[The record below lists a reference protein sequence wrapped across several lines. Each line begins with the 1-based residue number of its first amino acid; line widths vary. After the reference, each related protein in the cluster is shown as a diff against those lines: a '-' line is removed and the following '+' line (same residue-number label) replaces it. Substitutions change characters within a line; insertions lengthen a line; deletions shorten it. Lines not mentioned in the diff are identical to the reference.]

1 MAIYV
6 TQSSMPDLED
16 YIKEIKP
23 IFESKIL
30 TNMGP
35 IYKRFQHQLI
45 EYLKVPYLS
54 LFVNG
59 HMA

>member
-23 IFESKIL
+23 IFESRVL

-45 EYLKVPYLS
+45 EYFPLI
-54 LFVNG
+54 
-59 HMA
+59 H